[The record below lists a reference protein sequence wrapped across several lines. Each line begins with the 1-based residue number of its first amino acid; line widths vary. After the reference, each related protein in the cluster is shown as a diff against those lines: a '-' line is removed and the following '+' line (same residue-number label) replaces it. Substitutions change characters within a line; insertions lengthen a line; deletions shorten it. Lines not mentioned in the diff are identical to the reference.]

1 MRILILILLLFC
13 APTALA
19 AVCTFQSGNAS
30 VLANMALPA
39 TLSVPRNATNGTVL
53 WDSGWKGYSGTT
65 IYCNASGTVKG
76 GHANSIGAAVPGY
89 TSNGFAS
96 VFKTNVAGIGIS
108 VFWCN
113 QPIANCNPDPTK
125 ITPLPNLAWN
135 VSAVQYPLNTNWRV
149 RLIKTEDI
157 DASAGAV
164 SVPGLSYVSYAD
176 LGVTTLMLTGT
187 SQVSGLGCDV
197 NADSRNIDVRLP
209 TIAKTD
215 FDASPIPRD
224 NNKAKS
230 FKINLL
236 CDSGVKVSY
245 QVDAAQT
252 TGDGNVLAN
261 ATGKDMATGVGVTL
275 FMGDQSSITR
285 LPLASKFLHTTTAS
299 GGSAPVSIPLT
310 ARYYRTAASA
320 AAMTPGLV
328 STTAT
333 FTLFYE

>member
-1 MRILILILLLFC
+1 MRILILLLALFC
-13 APTALA
+13 APSALA
-19 AVCTFQSGNAS
+19 AVCTFQSGSAS
-30 VLANMALPA
+30 VLATMALPA
-39 TLSVPRNATNGTVL
+39 TLSVPRNVTNGTAL
-53 WDSGWKGYSGTT
+53 WDSGWKAYSGTT
-65 IYCNASGTVKG
+65 INCSAAGTVKG
-76 GHANSIGAAVPGY
+76 GNATGIGAAEPGY

-96 VFKTNVAGIGIS
+96 VFKTNVPGVGVS

-113 QPIANCNPDPTK
+113 QPTADCNPDPSK
-125 ITPLPNLAWN
+125 VTPVPSLAWN

-149 RLIKTEDI
+149 RLIKTADI

-164 SVPGLSYVSYAD
+164 SVPGLSYISYAD

-187 SQVSGLGCDV
+187 SQISGLGCEV
-197 NADSRNIDVRLP
+197 NADSRNIDVPLP

-215 FDASPIPRD
+215 FVDSPIPRAND
-224 NNKAKS
+224 KAKT

-245 QVDAAQT
+245 QVDGAQT

-261 ATGKDMATGVGVTL
+261 ASGTGMATGVGVTL
-275 FMGDQSSITR
+275 FIGDLSSVTR
-285 LPLASKFLHTTTAS
+285 LPLASRFLHTTTSS
-299 GGSAPVSIPLT
+299 GNLPVSIPLT
-310 ARYYRTAASA
+310 ARYYRTAATP
-320 AAMTPGLV
+320 AAMGAGLV